1 MDHAAEMTMKAADKS
16 RNYDDVTGNLYKST
30 AIGTYYNGSLQSIHY
45 APGPEPTRVT
55 LAAGERYNL
64 DKYYR
69 SSFSFKDSGRR
80 PYKGEY
86 GEGGE
91 YGPNAAWDE
100 LVSREHNKGK
110 TAANSWD
117 RLYGWL
123 RRLRIAVS
131 SRIVNIRER
140 IKSVVKDF
148 ERDVF
153 VSLGAVIDFVVE
165 IETRFKRTDFR
176 KLFSAA

>member
-1 MDHAAEMTMKAADKS
+1 MTSLSGQFLQVEKKIRQMAVEKMQQKMDHAAEMTMKAADKS

-80 PYKGEY
+80 PFKGEY

-110 TAANSWD
+110 
-117 RLYGWL
+117 
-123 RRLRIAVS
+123 
-131 SRIVNIRER
+131 
-140 IKSVVKDF
+140 
-148 ERDVF
+148 
-153 VSLGAVIDFVVE
+153 
-165 IETRFKRTDFR
+165 
-176 KLFSAA
+176 

>member
-1 MDHAAEMTMKAADKS
+1 MTSLSGQFLQVEKKIRQMAVAKMQQKMDHAAEMTMKAADKS

-69 SSFSFKDSGRR
+69 SSFSFKDRGRR

-110 TAANSWD
+110 YDATWQMLLVAGVDYAKFVEVKRGHDVITS
-117 RLYGWL
+117 L
-123 RRLRIAVS
+123 REYLVRY
-131 SRIVNIRER
+131 
-140 IKSVVKDF
+140 F
-148 ERDVF
+148 
-153 VSLGAVIDFVVE
+153 
-165 IETRFKRTDFR
+165 RTM
-176 KLFSAA
+176 

>member
-1 MDHAAEMTMKAADKS
+1 MASLSGQFMNVEKKIRQMAVVKMQEKMDHAAEMTMKAADKS

-30 AIGTYYNGSLQSIHY
+30 AVGTYYNGALQSIHY
-45 APGPEPTRVT
+45 TPGPEPTRPT

-100 LVSREHNKGK
+100 LVSREHSKYQGM
-110 TAANSWD
+110 TWQM
-117 RLYGWL
+117 L
-123 RRLRIAVS
+123 
-131 SRIVNIRER
+131 IVAGVDYA
-140 IKSVVKDF
+140 KF
-148 ERDVF
+148 
-153 VSLGAVIDFVVE
+153 VE
-165 IETRFKRTDFR
+165 IKRGHDVITSLREYLVRYFR
-176 KLFSAA
+176 KM